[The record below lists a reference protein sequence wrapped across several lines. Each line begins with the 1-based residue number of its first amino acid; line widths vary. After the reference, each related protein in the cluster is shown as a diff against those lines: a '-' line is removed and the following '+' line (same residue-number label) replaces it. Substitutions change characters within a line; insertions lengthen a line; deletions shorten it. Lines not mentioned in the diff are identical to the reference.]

1 MITHVA
7 IKFDGRIWSLPKPY
21 RHNHIMHMIVN
32 LSKVFGDWTGDKFEN
47 VIIRD
52 LHDDGFLDD
61 EGNFLNRKQALIYA
75 KDLFPQ
81 LNEKEVHGDEL
92 FSENLW

>member
-21 RHNHIMHMIVN
+21 RHSHVMDMMHH

-47 VIIRD
+47 VIFD
-52 LHDDGFLDD
+52 DDGFLDN

-75 KDLFPQ
+75 RDLFPQ
-81 LNEKEVHGDEL
+81 LNEKEVYGDEL
-92 FSENLW
+92 YSENLW